1 MKQALALLLA
11 LAMTAGLTACGGAG
25 GEPEEAPQTRTVTDV
40 WNREVE
46 IPMEVDSI
54 VCLGSMAPRFA
65 AYLDVVDM
73 MVGAENSDIER
84 MTARYDYS
92 PVYHD
97 QLKALCLGSMA
108 PRFAAYLDVVD
119 MMVGAENS
127 DIERM
132 TARYDYSPVYHDQ
145 LKALP
150 PVGAGG
156 GSGENNGYAEQIIQ
170 VQPDVILA
178 GFDEDAAREL
188 ESQTGI
194 PVVCVRYRTQSFI
207 DEGFY
212 RAMRVFAQVVGAEE
226 RCEEVLSYVD
236 DCKADLDRRTREIP
250 EGEKLKAYTGAV
262 TFNGRHGFPFTYVN
276 FPPFLA
282 VHARNVA
289 DSYLR
294 EIPEG
299 EKLKAYTGAVTFNGR
314 HGFPFT
320 YVNFPPFLAV
330 HARNVA
336 DSYLEEVTGAAAD
349 AAAESGKAYLGQNGF
364 EVDLEQ
370 IFQWDPDIVFLDP
383 GNLDLVNEEYR
394 SNPGFFQ
401 ALRAVREGEV
411 YTMPSTNAAGP
422 NISYILVNAYYA
434 GSVLY
439 PQQFA
444 DLDFEEKAI
453 MPAACCIPSSSR
465 IWILRKRPGRSWNS
479 CWARTPLSR

>member
-73 MVGAENSDIER
+73 MVGAEDSDIER

-92 PVYHD
+92 
-97 QLKALCLGSMA
+97 
-108 PRFAAYLDVVD
+108 
-119 MMVGAENS
+119 
-127 DIERM
+127 
-132 TARYDYSPVYHDQ
+132 TVYHDQ

-236 DCKADLDRRTREIP
+236 DCKADLDRRT
-250 EGEKLKAYTGAV
+250 
-262 TFNGRHGFPFTYVN
+262 
-276 FPPFLA
+276 
-282 VHARNVA
+282 
-289 DSYLR
+289 R

-444 DLDFEEKAI
+444 DLDFEEKAGE
-453 MPAACCIPSSSR
+453 
-465 IWILRKRPGRSWNS
+465 ILEFMLGENTFEQMKTDGLYYGTIQIG
-479 CWARTPLSR
+479 A